1 MGILKNSA
9 LKRIVSNKLLLS
21 TYHLYRSVIG
31 KPVIRSSVN
40 HQKKFIFVHNPKV
53 AGTSLRRL
61 LGLKGDISHLT
72 PGLLVPKEL
81 WEEYFVIVAVREP
94 VERLISSYN
103 YHTSERYDGFYLK
116 QYPDIKSW
124 TIEKYFDIFSKE
136 PFGVIPQVNY
146 LTHPLSD
153 KKPDFIIR
161 YENLDHDVA
170 RLMTV
175 LKLNHKELPLLNDSG
190 NSVNKLK
197 SISNKKLLN
206 KLVSF
211 YREDYRKLGYP
222 LPIPIV

>member
-21 TYHLYRSVIG
+21 AYHLYRSVIG
-31 KPVIRSSVN
+31 KPVISSSVN

-72 PGLLVPKEL
+72 PGLLVPKKL

-103 YHTSERYDGFYLK
+103 YHTSEKYDGFYLK

-124 TIEKYFDIFSKE
+124 TIEKYFDIFSEE

-153 KKPDFIIR
+153 KRSDFIIR
-161 YENLDHDVA
+161 YETLDQDVK
-170 RLMTV
+170 RLMN
-175 LKLNHKELPLLNDSG
+175 KLDIKNKELPKLNDSG
-190 NSVNKLK
+190 NRIDRRKFVSD
-197 SISNKKLLN
+197 KKLLN
-206 KLVSF
+206 KLINF
-211 YREDYRKLGYP
+211 YRQDYEELGYP
-222 LPIPIV
+222 VPAI